1 MLDTKDF
8 NFFEKH
14 NSFDFKGFLFRVI
27 GYWKWFVLSL
37 IITFVYAYN
46 VNIRKESMYGM
57 ESLIVVE
64 DQNNPFF
71 TSNTSLVFNWGG
83 TSDKVQTIITSLKSR
98 SHNEI
103 VVDKLQYYIKYLKQ
117 GEYFFKDAYGEVP
130 FYIEIDKNKGQLFSK
145 LIKIKFLSPTQY
157 QLSVDFG
164 EETSASLIQYSD
176 ISIKPVNVS
185 GGEFKKTFKINE
197 NVDLPFLKMK
207 LIIKPEAFDF
217 ANQEYFIRFDDFN
230 QTVSDYRSI
239 DVIADAKATSVVR
252 LQLEGPNKYRLVEYL
267 NTTVEVLRSVQ
278 LESKNLFAN
287 NTISFI
293 DSTLEEME
301 GQIKDAENELREFR
315 RGKNVFELEGESGS
329 GLLSAKLSSYDVE
342 KDVINRKIAYYN
354 LLKNYLEK
362 TTDYSK
368 LPAPTVAGID
378 DPNVIGNVS
387 KLISLSAERANLA
400 YSIKNKKMF
409 SDFDVEMESIKK
421 VLLENIASSKSALAL
436 NLSLINKN
444 IAKAEG
450 EASLLPE
457 NKQEHIKITRKYN
470 LKDKIY
476 STFLEKRSEA
486 EIVKAANISD
496 IKFLDPAKDIGGGL
510 KGPKTS
516 INYILAAFIGL
527 LVPLLIVFIIVLL
540 DNNINTLE
548 DIQKM
553 TNIPIIGVI
562 GKKNTKNNLSVFEK
576 SKSPLAESFRAIR
589 SSLQFM
595 YKKQKQKEGAKILM
609 LTSSVSGE
617 GKTYCSINLATVFAL
632 SDKKTVIVGLDLRKP
647 RIFGDFNINNITGV
661 VNYLIGQKTIDEVVQ
676 KTHIPYLDVIPSGPI
691 PPNPSELLMGES
703 MYEMIE
709 ELKTKYDY
717 IVLDTPP
724 VGLVSDALEL
734 AQFCDATIYVT
745 RQGFT
750 KKGMLSVV
758 NEKHKRGEL
767 HNISILFNGFTNNV
781 KYGYGYAYGYG
792 YGVYGEGYHDE
803 PVEPKGIKK
812 IITEIKNKF
821 IKK

>member
-8 NFFEKH
+8 IFFEKH

-130 FYIEIDKNKGQLFSK
+130 FYVEIDKNKGQLFSR
-145 LIKIKFLSPTQY
+145 LIKIKFISPTQY

-176 ISIKPVNVS
+176 ISIKPINVS

-329 GLLSAKLSSYDVE
+329 GLLSTKLSSYDVE

-378 DPNVIGNVS
+378 DPNVIANVS

-576 SKSPLAESFRAIR
+576 SKSPLAESFRAVR

-595 YKKQKQKEGAKILM
+595 YKKQKQKDGAKILM

-661 VNYLIGQKTIDEVVQ
+661 VNYLIGQKTIDEVIQ

-767 HNISILFNGFTNNV
+767 HNISILFNGFSNSV

-803 PVEPKGIKK
+803 NIEPKGLKK
-812 IITEIKNKF
+812 IIKDLKNKF
-821 IKK
+821 

>member
-8 NFFEKH
+8 NFFESH
-14 NSFDFKGFLFRVI
+14 NSFDFKGFLFRII
-27 GYWKWFVLSL
+27 GYWKWFLLSL

-98 SHNEI
+98 SHNEV

-130 FYIEIDKNKGQLFSK
+130 FYVEIDKSKGQLFAK

-157 QLSVDFG
+157 ELSVDFG
-164 EETSASLIQYSD
+164 ESTSASLIQYSD
-176 ISIKPVNVS
+176 VTIKPVNVS
-185 GGEFKKTFKINE
+185 GGEFTRVFKINE
-197 NVDLPFLKMK
+197 SVELPFLNFK
-207 LIIKPEAFDF
+207 LIIKPEAFEF
-217 ANQEYFIRFDDFN
+217 TNQEYFIRFDDFN
-230 QTVSDYRSI
+230 STVASYRSI
-239 DVIADAKATSVVR
+239 DVTADAKALSVVR
-252 LQLEGPNKYRLVEYL
+252 LQLEGSNKYRLVEYL
-267 NTTVEVLRSVQ
+267 NTTVEELRNIQ
-278 LESKNLFAN
+278 LASKNQFAN

-293 DSTLEEME
+293 DSTLKEME
-301 GQIKDAENELREFR
+301 GQIKDAENELKEFR
-315 RGKNVFELEGESGS
+315 KGKNILELEGETGG
-329 GLLSAKLSSYDVE
+329 GLLGEKLSGYDVE
-342 KDVINRKIAYYN
+342 KDAINRKLAYYN

-378 DPNVIGNVS
+378 DPNVVGNVS
-387 KLISLSAERANLA
+387 KLIVLSAERANLA
-400 YSIKNKKMF
+400 YSVKNKKMF
-409 SDFDVEMESIKK
+409 SEFDVEMESIKK
-421 VLLENIASSKSALAL
+421 VLLENIISSKSALAL
-436 NLSLINKN
+436 DLSLINKN
-444 IAKAEG
+444 IARTEG

-496 IKFLDPAKDIGGGL
+496 IKFLDPAKDVGGGL
-510 KGPKTS
+510 RGPKTS
-516 INYILAAFIGL
+516 INYILAAFLGIL
-527 LVPLLIVFIIVLL
+527 FPLLIVFVIVLM
-540 DNNINTLE
+540 DNNINTVE

-553 TNIPIIGVI
+553 TKIPIIGIVGI
-562 GKKNTKNNLSVFEK
+562 KNTVNNLSVFEK
-576 SKSPLAESFRAIR
+576 PKFPLAESFRSIR

-595 YKKQKQKEGAKILM
+595 YKKQQKEGAKILM

-617 GKTYCSINLATVFAL
+617 GTTFCSINLATVFAL

-647 RIFGDFNINNITGV
+647 RIFDDFHIDNVTGV
-661 VNYLIGQKTIDEVVQ
+661 VNYLIGQKTIDEVIQ
-676 KTHIPYLDVIPSGPI
+676 STHIPFLDVISSGPI
-691 PPNPSELLMGES
+691 PPNPSELLMGEA
-703 MYEMIE
+703 MKEMIE
-709 ELKTKYDY
+709 ELKLKYDY

-734 AQFCDATIYVT
+734 SQFCDATIYVT

-750 KKGMLSVV
+750 KKGMLGVV

-767 HNISILFNGFTNNV
+767 HNISILFNGFKNDV
-781 KYGYGYAYGYG
+781 RYGYGYAYG

-803 PVEPKGIKK
+803 VIELKGWKK
-812 IITEIKNKF
+812 LISKF
-821 IKK
+821 KR

>member
-8 NFFEKH
+8 NFFESH
-14 NSFDFKGFLFRVI
+14 NSFDFKGFLFRII
-27 GYWKWFVLSL
+27 GYWKWFLLSL

-98 SHNEI
+98 SHNEV

-130 FYIEIDKNKGQLFSK
+130 FYVEIDKSKGQLFAK

-157 QLSVDFG
+157 ELSVDFG
-164 EETSASLIQYSD
+164 ESTSASLIQYSD
-176 ISIKPVNVS
+176 VTIKPVNVS
-185 GGEFKKTFKINE
+185 GGEFTRVFKINE
-197 NVDLPFLKMK
+197 SVELPFLNFK
-207 LIIKPEAFDF
+207 LIIKTEAFEF
-217 ANQEYFIRFDDFN
+217 TNQEYFIRFDDFN
-230 QTVSDYRSI
+230 STVASYRSI
-239 DVIADAKATSVVR
+239 DVTADAKALSVVR
-252 LQLEGPNKYRLVEYL
+252 LQLEGSNKYRLVEYL
-267 NTTVEVLRSVQ
+267 NTTVEELRNIQ
-278 LESKNLFAN
+278 LASKNQFAN

-293 DSTLEEME
+293 DSTLKEME
-301 GQIKDAENELREFR
+301 GQIKDAENELKEFR
-315 RGKNVFELEGESGS
+315 KGKNILELEGETGG
-329 GLLSAKLSSYDVE
+329 GLLGEKLSGYDVE
-342 KDVINRKIAYYN
+342 KDAINRKLAYYN

-378 DPNVIGNVS
+378 DPNVVGNVS
-387 KLISLSAERANLA
+387 KLIVLSAERANLA
-400 YSIKNKKMF
+400 YSVKNKKMF
-409 SDFDVEMESIKK
+409 SEFDVEMESIKK
-421 VLLENIASSKSALAL
+421 VLLENIISSKSALAL
-436 NLSLINKN
+436 DLSLINKN
-444 IAKAEG
+444 IARTEG

-496 IKFLDPAKDIGGGL
+496 IKFLDPAKDVGGGL
-510 KGPKTS
+510 RGPKTS
-516 INYILAAFIGL
+516 INYILAAFLGIL
-527 LVPLLIVFIIVLL
+527 FPLLIVFVIVLM
-540 DNNINTLE
+540 DNNINTVE

-553 TNIPIIGVI
+553 TKIPIIGIVGI
-562 GKKNTKNNLSVFEK
+562 KNTVNNLSVFEK
-576 SKSPLAESFRAIR
+576 PKFPLAESFRSIR

-595 YKKQKQKEGAKILM
+595 YKKQQKEGAKILM

-617 GKTYCSINLATVFAL
+617 GKTFCSINLATVFAL

-647 RIFGDFNINNITGV
+647 RIFDDFHIDNVTGV
-661 VNYLIGQKTIDEVVQ
+661 VNYLIGQKTIDEVIQ
-676 KTHIPYLDVIPSGPI
+676 STHIPFLDVISSGPI
-691 PPNPSELLMGES
+691 PPNPSELLMGEA
-703 MYEMIE
+703 MKEMIE
-709 ELKTKYDY
+709 ELKLKYDY

-734 AQFCDATIYVT
+734 SQFCDATIYVT

-750 KKGMLSVV
+750 KKGMLGVV

-767 HNISILFNGFTNNV
+767 HNISILFNGFKNDV
-781 KYGYGYAYGYG
+781 RYGYGYAYG

-803 PVEPKGIKK
+803 VIELKGWKK
-812 IITEIKNKF
+812 LISKF
-821 IKK
+821 KR

>member
-8 NFFEKH
+8 NFFESH
-14 NSFDFKGFLFRVI
+14 NSFDFKGFLFRII
-27 GYWKWFVLSL
+27 GYWKWFLLSL

-83 TSDKVQTIITSLKSR
+83 TSDKVQTIITTLKSR
-98 SHNEI
+98 SHNEM

-130 FYIEIDKNKGQLFSK
+130 FYVEIDKSKGQLFAK

-157 QLSVDFG
+157 KLSVDFG
-164 EETSASLIQYSD
+164 ESTSASLIQYSD
-176 ISIKPVNVS
+176 VTIKPVNVS
-185 GGEFKKTFKINE
+185 GGEFTRVFKINE
-197 NVDLPFLKMK
+197 SVELPFLNFK
-207 LIIKPEAFDF
+207 LIIKPEAFEF
-217 ANQEYFIRFDDFN
+217 TNQEYFIRFDDFN
-230 QTVSDYRSI
+230 STVASYRSI
-239 DVIADAKATSVVR
+239 DVTADAKALSVVR
-252 LQLEGPNKYRLVEYL
+252 LQLEGSNKYRLVEYL
-267 NTTVEVLRSVQ
+267 NTTVEELRNIQ
-278 LESKNLFAN
+278 LASKNQFAN

-293 DSTLEEME
+293 DSTLKEME
-301 GQIKDAENELREFR
+301 GQIKDAENELKEFR
-315 RGKNVFELEGESGS
+315 RGKNILELEEEVGGS
-329 GLLSAKLSSYDVE
+329 LLSEKLSGYDVE
-342 KDVINRKIAYYN
+342 KDAINRKLAYYN

-378 DPNVIGNVS
+378 DPNVVGNVS
-387 KLISLSAERANLA
+387 KLIVLSAERANLA
-400 YSIKNKKMF
+400 YSVKNKKMF
-409 SDFDVEMESIKK
+409 SEFDVEMESIKK
-421 VLLENIASSKSALAL
+421 VLLENIISSKSALAL
-436 NLSLINKN
+436 DLSLINKN
-444 IAKAEG
+444 IARTEG

-496 IKFLDPAKDIGGGL
+496 IKFLDPAKDVGGGL
-510 KGPKTS
+510 RGPKTS
-516 INYILAAFIGL
+516 INYILAAFLGIL
-527 LVPLLIVFIIVLL
+527 IPLLIVFVIVLL
-540 DNNINTLE
+540 DNNVNTVE

-553 TNIPIIGVI
+553 TKIPIIGIV
-562 GKKNTKNNLSVFEK
+562 GVKNTDNNLSVFEK
-576 SKSPLAESFRAIR
+576 PKFPLAESFRAIR

-595 YKKQKQKEGAKILM
+595 YKKQQKEGTKILM

-617 GKTYCSINLATVFAL
+617 GKTFCSINLATVFAL

-647 RIFGDFNINNITGV
+647 RIFDDFHIDNVTGV
-661 VNYLIGQKTIDEVVQ
+661 VNYLIGQKTIDEVIQ
-676 KTHIPYLDVIPSGPI
+676 STHIPFLDVISSGPI
-691 PPNPSELLMGES
+691 PPNPSELLMGEA
-703 MYEMIE
+703 MKEMIE
-709 ELKTKYDY
+709 ELKLKYDY

-734 AQFCDATIYVT
+734 SQFCDATIYVT

-750 KKGMLSVV
+750 KKGMLGVV

-767 HNISILFNGFTNNV
+767 HNISILFNGFKNDV
-781 KYGYGYAYGYG
+781 RYGYGYAYG

-803 PVEPKGIKK
+803 VIELKGWKK
-812 IITEIKNKF
+812 LISKF
-821 IKK
+821 KR

>member
-8 NFFEKH
+8 NFFESH
-14 NSFDFKGFLFRVI
+14 NSFDFKGFLFRII

-57 ESLIVVE
+57 ESLIVIE

-83 TSDKVQTIITSLKSR
+83 TSDKVQTIITTLKSR
-98 SHNEI
+98 SHNEV
-103 VVDKLQYYIKYLKQ
+103 VVDKLQYYIKYLKE

-130 FYIEIDKNKGQLFSK
+130 FYVEIDKSKGQLFAK
-145 LIKIKFLSPTQY
+145 LIKVKFLSPTQY
-157 QLSVDFG
+157 RLSVDFG
-164 EETSASLIQYSD
+164 ESTSASLIQYSD
-176 ISIKPVNVS
+176 VTIKPVNVS
-185 GGEFKKTFKINE
+185 GGEYSKVFKINE
-197 NVDLPFLKMK
+197 SVDLPFLNFK
-207 LIIKPEAFDF
+207 LIIKPEAFEF
-217 ANQEYFIRFDDFN
+217 TNQEYFIRFDDFN
-230 QTVSDYRSI
+230 NTVANYRAI
-239 DVIADAKATSVVR
+239 DVTADAKALSVVR
-252 LQLEGPNKYRLVEYL
+252 LQLEGSNKYRLVEYL
-267 NTTVEVLRSVQ
+267 NTTVEELRNIQ
-278 LESKNLFAN
+278 LASKNQFAN

-293 DSTLEEME
+293 DSTLKEME
-301 GQIKDAENELREFR
+301 GQIKDAENELKEFR
-315 RGKNVFELEGESGS
+315 KGKNILELEEGVGGS
-329 GLLSAKLSSYDVE
+329 LLSEKLSGYDLE
-342 KDVINRKIAYYN
+342 KDVVNRKIAYYN
-354 LLKNYLEK
+354 LLKNYLVK

-378 DPNVIGNVS
+378 DPNVVANVS
-387 KLISLSAERANLA
+387 KLIGLSAQRANLA
-400 YSIKNKKMF
+400 YSVKNKKMF
-409 SDFDVEMESIKK
+409 SEFDVEMESTKK
-421 VLLENIASSKSALAL
+421 VLLENIISSKSALAL
-436 NLSLINKN
+436 DLSLINKN
-444 IAKAEG
+444 IASTEG

-510 KGPKTS
+510 RGPKTS
-516 INYILAAFIGL
+516 INYILAAFLGVF
-527 LVPLLIVFIIVLL
+527 VPLLIIFIIVLL
-540 DNNINTLE
+540 DNNINTIE

-553 TNIPIIGVI
+553 TKIPIIGIV
-562 GKKNTKNNLSVFEK
+562 GKKNTENNLSVFEK

-595 YKKQKQKEGAKILM
+595 YKKQHEKEGAKILM

-617 GKTYCSINLATVFAL
+617 GKTFCSINLATVFAL
-632 SDKKTVIVGLDLRKP
+632 SEKKTVIVGLDLRKP
-647 RIFGDFNINNITGV
+647 RIFWDFNIDNITGV
-661 VNYLIGQKTIDEVVQ
+661 VNYLIGQKSIDEVIQ
-676 KTHIPYLDVIPSGPI
+676 QTHIPFLDVIPSGPI
-691 PPNPSELLMGES
+691 PPNPSELLMSEA
-703 MYEMIE
+703 MNEMIE
-709 ELKTKYDY
+709 ELKSKYDY
-717 IVLDTPP
+717 IILDTPP

-745 RQGFT
+745 RQAFT

-767 HNISILFNGFTNNV
+767 HNISILFNGFRNNA

-792 YGVYGEGYHDE
+792 VYGEAYHDE
-803 PVEPKGIKK
+803 KVNTKGWKK
-812 IITEIKNKF
+812 IILNLKDKF
-821 IKK
+821 

>member
-8 NFFEKH
+8 NFFESH
-14 NSFDFKGFLFRVI
+14 NSFDFKGFLFRII
-27 GYWKWFVLSL
+27 GYWKWFLLSL

-98 SHNEI
+98 SHNEV

-130 FYIEIDKNKGQLFSK
+130 FYVEIDKSKGQLFAK

-157 QLSVDFG
+157 ELSVDFG
-164 EETSASLIQYSD
+164 ESTSASLIQYSD
-176 ISIKPVNVS
+176 VTIKPVNVS
-185 GGEFKKTFKINE
+185 GGEFTRVFKINE
-197 NVDLPFLKMK
+197 SVELPFLNFK
-207 LIIKPEAFDF
+207 LIIKTEAFEF
-217 ANQEYFIRFDDFN
+217 TNQEYFIRFDDFN
-230 QTVSDYRSI
+230 STVASYRSI
-239 DVIADAKATSVVR
+239 DVTADAKALSVVR
-252 LQLEGPNKYRLVEYL
+252 LQLEGSNKYRLVEYL
-267 NTTVEVLRSVQ
+267 NTTVEELRNIQ
-278 LESKNLFAN
+278 LASKNQFAN

-293 DSTLEEME
+293 DSTLKEME
-301 GQIKDAENELREFR
+301 GQIKDAENELKEFR
-315 RGKNVFELEGESGS
+315 KGKNILELEGETGG
-329 GLLSAKLSSYDVE
+329 GLLGEKLSGYDVE
-342 KDVINRKIAYYN
+342 KDAINRKLAYYN

-378 DPNVIGNVS
+378 DPNVVGNVS
-387 KLISLSAERANLA
+387 KLIVLSAERANLA
-400 YSIKNKKMF
+400 YSVKNKKMF
-409 SDFDVEMESIKK
+409 SEFDVEMESIKK
-421 VLLENIASSKSALAL
+421 VLLENIISSKSALAL
-436 NLSLINKN
+436 DLSLINKN
-444 IAKAEG
+444 IARTEG

-496 IKFLDPAKDIGGGL
+496 IKFLDPAKDVGGGL
-510 KGPKTS
+510 RGPKTS
-516 INYILAAFIGL
+516 INYILAAFLGIL
-527 LVPLLIVFIIVLL
+527 FPLLIVFVIVLM
-540 DNNINTLE
+540 DNNINTVE

-553 TNIPIIGVI
+553 TKIPIIGIVGI
-562 GKKNTKNNLSVFEK
+562 KNTVNNLSVFEK
-576 SKSPLAESFRAIR
+576 PKFPLAESFRSIR

-595 YKKQKQKEGAKILM
+595 YKKQQKEGAKILM

-617 GKTYCSINLATVFAL
+617 GKTFCSINLATVFAL

-647 RIFGDFNINNITGV
+647 RIFDDFQIDNVTGV
-661 VNYLIGQKTIDEVVQ
+661 VNYLIGQKTIDEVIQ
-676 KTHIPYLDVIPSGPI
+676 STHIPFLDVISSGPI
-691 PPNPSELLMGES
+691 PPNPSELLMGEA
-703 MYEMIE
+703 MKEMIE
-709 ELKTKYDY
+709 ELKLKYDY

-734 AQFCDATIYVT
+734 SQFCDATIYVT

-750 KKGMLSVV
+750 KKGMLGVV

-767 HNISILFNGFTNNV
+767 HNISILFNGFKNDV
-781 KYGYGYAYGYG
+781 RYGYGYAYAYG

-803 PVEPKGIKK
+803 VIELKGWKK
-812 IITEIKNKF
+812 LISKF
-821 IKK
+821 KR

>member
-130 FYIEIDKNKGQLFSK
+130 FYVEIDKNKGQLFSR
-145 LIKIKFLSPTQY
+145 LIKIKFISPTQY

-329 GLLSAKLSSYDVE
+329 GLLSTKLSSYDVE

-378 DPNVIGNVS
+378 DPNVIANVS

-576 SKSPLAESFRAIR
+576 SKSPLAESFRAVR

-595 YKKQKQKEGAKILM
+595 YKKQKQKDGAKILM

-661 VNYLIGQKTIDEVVQ
+661 VNYLIGQKTIDEVIQ

-767 HNISILFNGFTNNV
+767 HNISILFNGFSNSV

-803 PVEPKGIKK
+803 NIEPKGLKK
-812 IITEIKNKF
+812 IIKDLKNKF
-821 IKK
+821 

>member
-130 FYIEIDKNKGQLFSK
+130 FYVEIDKNKGQLFSR
-145 LIKIKFLSPTQY
+145 LIKIKFISPTQY

-329 GLLSAKLSSYDVE
+329 GLLSTKLSSYDVE

-378 DPNVIGNVS
+378 DPNVIANVS

-421 VLLENIASSKSALAL
+421 VLLENIASSKSALTL

-576 SKSPLAESFRAIR
+576 SKSPLAESFRAVR

-595 YKKQKQKEGAKILM
+595 YKKQKQKDGAKILM

-661 VNYLIGQKTIDEVVQ
+661 VNYLIGQKTIDEVIQ

-767 HNISILFNGFTNNV
+767 HNISILFNGFSNSV

-803 PVEPKGIKK
+803 NIEPKGLKK
-812 IITEIKNKF
+812 IIKDLKNKF
-821 IKK
+821 

>member
-8 NFFEKH
+8 NFFESH
-14 NSFDFKGFLFRVI
+14 NSFDFKGFLFRII
-27 GYWKWFVLSL
+27 GYWKWFLLSL

-98 SHNEI
+98 SHNEV

-130 FYIEIDKNKGQLFSK
+130 FYVEIDKSKGQLFAK

-157 QLSVDFG
+157 ELSVDFG
-164 EETSASLIQYSD
+164 ESTSASLIQYSD
-176 ISIKPVNVS
+176 VTIKPVNVS
-185 GGEFKKTFKINE
+185 GGEFTRVFKINE
-197 NVDLPFLKMK
+197 SVELPFLNFK
-207 LIIKPEAFDF
+207 LIIKTEAFEF
-217 ANQEYFIRFDDFN
+217 TNQEYFIRFDDFN
-230 QTVSDYRSI
+230 STVASYRSI
-239 DVIADAKATSVVR
+239 DVTADAKALSVVR
-252 LQLEGPNKYRLVEYL
+252 LQLEGSNKYRLVEYL
-267 NTTVEVLRSVQ
+267 NTTVEELRNIQ
-278 LESKNLFAN
+278 LASKNQFAN

-293 DSTLEEME
+293 DSTLKEME
-301 GQIKDAENELREFR
+301 GQIKDAENELKEFR
-315 RGKNVFELEGESGS
+315 KGKNILELEGETGG
-329 GLLSAKLSSYDVE
+329 GLLGEKLSGYDVE
-342 KDVINRKIAYYN
+342 KDAINRKLAYYN

-378 DPNVIGNVS
+378 DPNVVGNVS
-387 KLISLSAERANLA
+387 KLIVLSAERANLA
-400 YSIKNKKMF
+400 YSVKNKKMF
-409 SDFDVEMESIKK
+409 SEFDVEMESIKK
-421 VLLENIASSKSALAL
+421 VLLENIISSKSALAL
-436 NLSLINKN
+436 DLSLINKN
-444 IAKAEG
+444 IARTEG

-496 IKFLDPAKDIGGGL
+496 IKFLDPAKDVGGGL
-510 KGPKTS
+510 RGPKTS
-516 INYILAAFIGL
+516 INYILAAFLGIL
-527 LVPLLIVFIIVLL
+527 FPLLIVFVIVLM
-540 DNNINTLE
+540 DNNINTVE

-553 TNIPIIGVI
+553 TKIPIIGIVGI
-562 GKKNTKNNLSVFEK
+562 KNTVNNLSVFEK
-576 SKSPLAESFRAIR
+576 PKFPLAESFRSIR

-595 YKKQKQKEGAKILM
+595 YKKQQKEGAKILM

-617 GKTYCSINLATVFAL
+617 GKTFCSINLATVFAL

-647 RIFGDFNINNITGV
+647 RIFDDFQIDNVTGV
-661 VNYLIGQKTIDEVVQ
+661 VNYLIGQKTIDEVIQ
-676 KTHIPYLDVIPSGPI
+676 STHIPFLDVISSGPI
-691 PPNPSELLMGES
+691 PPNPSELLMGEA
-703 MYEMIE
+703 MKEMIE
-709 ELKTKYDY
+709 ELKLKYDY

-734 AQFCDATIYVT
+734 SQFCDATIYVT

-750 KKGMLSVV
+750 KKGMLGVV

-767 HNISILFNGFTNNV
+767 HNISILFNGFKNDV
-781 KYGYGYAYGYG
+781 RYGYGYAYG

-803 PVEPKGIKK
+803 VIELKGWKK
-812 IITEIKNKF
+812 LISKF
-821 IKK
+821 KR

>member
-14 NSFDFKGFLFRVI
+14 NSFDFKGFLFRIVA
-27 GYWKWFVLSL
+27 YWKWFVLSL

-46 VNIRKESMYGM
+46 VNIRKETLYGM
-57 ESLIVVE
+57 ESLIVIE

-103 VVDKLQYYIKYLKQ
+103 VVDKLQYYIKYLKK
-117 GEYFFKDAYGEVP
+117 GEYFYKDAYGEVP
-130 FYIEIDKNKGQLFSK
+130 FYVEIDKNQGQLFSK
-145 LIKIKFLSPTQY
+145 LIKIKFLSATQY

-164 EETSASLIQYSD
+164 EDTSASLIQYSD
-176 ISIKPVNVS
+176 VSIHPVNVS
-185 GGEFKKTFKINE
+185 GGEFNKVYKINE
-197 NVDLPFLKMK
+197 FVDLPFLKMK
-207 LIIKPEAFDF
+207 LLIKPEAFDF
-217 ANQEYFIRFDDFN
+217 SNQEYYIRFDDFN
-230 QTVSDYRSI
+230 QTVSAYRSLE
-239 DVIADAKATSVVR
+239 VNADAKATSVVR

-267 NTTVEVLRSVQ
+267 NTTVEVLRKIQ
-278 LESKNLFAN
+278 LDSKNLFAN
-287 NTISFI
+287 NTINFI
-293 DSTLEEME
+293 DSTLKEME
-301 GQIKDAENELREFR
+301 GQIKDAENELKEFR
-315 RGKNVFELEGESGS
+315 RGKNIFELEGEAGG
-329 GLLSAKLSSYDVE
+329 GLLSAKLSSFDAE
-342 KDVINRKIAYYN
+342 KDAINRKIAYYN

-378 DPNVIGNVS
+378 DPNIIGNVS

-400 YSIKNKKMF
+400 YSVKNKKMF
-409 SDFDVEMESIKK
+409 SEFDVEMESIKK
-421 VLLENIASSKSALAL
+421 VLLENIASSKSALSL

-444 IAKAEG
+444 IAKAES

-510 KGPKTS
+510 RGPKTS
-516 INYILAAFIGL
+516 INYILAAFIGF
-527 LVPLLIVFIIVLL
+527 LVPLLIVFVIVLL

-576 SKSPLAESFRAIR
+576 PKAPLAESFRAIR
-589 SSLQFM
+589 SSLQFL
-595 YKKQKQKEGAKILM
+595 YKKQKQKDGAKIVM

-661 VNYLIGQKTIDEVVQ
+661 VNYLIGQKTIDEVIQ
-676 KTHIPYLDVIPSGPI
+676 NTHIPYLDVIPSGPI

-745 RQGFT
+745 RQGYT

-767 HNISILFNGFTNNV
+767 HNISIIFNGFTN
-781 KYGYGYAYGYG
+781 KAHYGYGYAYGYG
-792 YGVYGEGYHDE
+792 YGAYGEGYHDE
-803 PVEPKGIKK
+803 PIEPKGIKK
-812 IITEIKNKF
+812 IIKDIKNKF
-821 IKK
+821 K

>member
-27 GYWKWFVLSL
+27 GYLKWFVLSL

-130 FYIEIDKNKGQLFSK
+130 FYVEIDKNKGQLFSR
-145 LIKIKFLSPTQY
+145 LIKIKFISPTQY

-207 LIIKPEAFDF
+207 LIIKSEAFDF

-329 GLLSAKLSSYDVE
+329 GLLSTKLSSYDVE

-378 DPNVIGNVS
+378 DPNVIANVS

-576 SKSPLAESFRAIR
+576 SKSPLAESFRAVR

-595 YKKQKQKEGAKILM
+595 YKKQKQKDGAKILM

-661 VNYLIGQKTIDEVVQ
+661 VNYLIGQKTIDEVIQ

-767 HNISILFNGFTNNV
+767 HNISILFNGFSNSV
-781 KYGYGYAYGYG
+781 KYGYAYGYG

-803 PVEPKGIKK
+803 NIEPKGLKK
-812 IITEIKNKF
+812 IIKDLKNKF
-821 IKK
+821 

>member
-8 NFFEKH
+8 NFFESH
-14 NSFDFKGFLFRVI
+14 NSFDFKGFLFRII
-27 GYWKWFVLSL
+27 GYWKWFLLSL

-83 TSDKVQTIITSLKSR
+83 TSDKVQTIITTLKSR
-98 SHNEI
+98 SHNEV

-130 FYIEIDKNKGQLFSK
+130 FYVEIDKSKGQLFAK
-145 LIKIKFLSPTQY
+145 LIKIKFLSPSQY
-157 QLSVDFG
+157 KLSVDFG
-164 EETSASLIQYSD
+164 ESTSASLIQYSD
-176 ISIKPVNVS
+176 VTIKPVNVS
-185 GGEFKKTFKINE
+185 GGEFTGVFKINE
-197 NVDLPFLKMK
+197 SVELPFLNFK
-207 LIIKPEAFDF
+207 LIIKPEAFEF
-217 ANQEYFIRFDDFN
+217 TNQEYFIRFDDFN
-230 QTVSDYRSI
+230 STVASYRSI
-239 DVIADAKATSVVR
+239 DVTADAKALSVVR
-252 LQLEGPNKYRLVEYL
+252 LQLEGSNKYRLVEYL
-267 NTTVEVLRSVQ
+267 NTTVEELRNIQ
-278 LESKNLFAN
+278 LASKNQFAN

-293 DSTLEEME
+293 DSTLKEME
-301 GQIKDAENELREFR
+301 GQIKDAENELKEFR
-315 RGKNVFELEGESGS
+315 KGKNILELEGETGG
-329 GLLSAKLSSYDVE
+329 GLLGEKLSGYDVE
-342 KDVINRKIAYYN
+342 KDAINRKLAYYN

-378 DPNVIGNVS
+378 DPNVVGNVS
-387 KLISLSAERANLA
+387 KLIVLSAERANLA
-400 YSIKNKKMF
+400 YSVKNKKMF
-409 SDFDVEMESIKK
+409 SEFDVEMESIKK
-421 VLLENIASSKSALAL
+421 VLLENIISSKSALAL
-436 NLSLINKN
+436 DLSLINKN
-444 IAKAEG
+444 IARTEG

-496 IKFLDPAKDIGGGL
+496 IKFLDPAKDVGGGL
-510 KGPKTS
+510 RGPKTS
-516 INYILAAFIGL
+516 VNYILAAFLGIL
-527 LVPLLIVFIIVLL
+527 FPLLIVFVIVLM
-540 DNNINTLE
+540 DNNINTVE

-553 TNIPIIGVI
+553 TKIPIIGIVGI
-562 GKKNTKNNLSVFEK
+562 KNTVNNLSVFEK
-576 SKSPLAESFRAIR
+576 PKFPLAESFRSIR

-595 YKKQKQKEGAKILM
+595 YKKQQKEGAKILM

-617 GKTYCSINLATVFAL
+617 GKTFCSINLATVFAL

-647 RIFGDFNINNITGV
+647 RIFDDFHIDNVTGV
-661 VNYLIGQKTIDEVVQ
+661 VNYLIGQKTIDEVIQ
-676 KTHIPYLDVIPSGPI
+676 STHIPFLDVISSGPI
-691 PPNPSELLMGES
+691 PPNPSELLMGEA
-703 MYEMIE
+703 MKEMIE
-709 ELKTKYDY
+709 ELKLKYDY

-734 AQFCDATIYVT
+734 SQFCDATIYVT

-750 KKGMLSVV
+750 KKGMLGVV

-767 HNISILFNGFTNNV
+767 HNISILFNGFKNDV
-781 KYGYGYAYGYG
+781 RYGYGYAYG

-803 PVEPKGIKK
+803 VIELKGWKK
-812 IITEIKNKF
+812 LISKF
-821 IKK
+821 KR

>member
-8 NFFEKH
+8 NFFESH
-14 NSFDFKGFLFRVI
+14 NSFDFKGFLFRII
-27 GYWKWFVLSL
+27 GYWKWFLLSL

-98 SHNEI
+98 SHNEV

-130 FYIEIDKNKGQLFSK
+130 FYVEIDKSKGQLFAK

-157 QLSVDFG
+157 ELSVDFG
-164 EETSASLIQYSD
+164 ESTSASLIQYSD
-176 ISIKPVNVS
+176 VTIKPVNVS
-185 GGEFKKTFKINE
+185 GGEFTRVFKINE
-197 NVDLPFLKMK
+197 SVELPFLNFK
-207 LIIKPEAFDF
+207 LIIKPEAFEF
-217 ANQEYFIRFDDFN
+217 TNQEYFIRFDDFN
-230 QTVSDYRSI
+230 STVASYRSI
-239 DVIADAKATSVVR
+239 DVTADAKALSVVR
-252 LQLEGPNKYRLVEYL
+252 LQLEGSNKYRLVEYL
-267 NTTVEVLRSVQ
+267 NTTVEELRNIQ
-278 LESKNLFAN
+278 LASKNQFAN

-293 DSTLEEME
+293 DSTLKEME
-301 GQIKDAENELREFR
+301 GQIKDAENELKEFR
-315 RGKNVFELEGESGS
+315 KGKNILELEGETGG
-329 GLLSAKLSSYDVE
+329 GLLGEKLSGYDVE
-342 KDVINRKIAYYN
+342 KDAINRKLAYYN

-378 DPNVIGNVS
+378 DPNVVGNVS
-387 KLISLSAERANLA
+387 KLIVLSAERANLA
-400 YSIKNKKMF
+400 YSVKNKKMF
-409 SDFDVEMESIKK
+409 SEFDVEMESIKK
-421 VLLENIASSKSALAL
+421 VLLENIISSKSALAL
-436 NLSLINKN
+436 DLSLINKN
-444 IAKAEG
+444 IARTEG

-496 IKFLDPAKDIGGGL
+496 IKFLDPAKDVGGGL
-510 KGPKTS
+510 RGPKTS
-516 INYILAAFIGL
+516 INYILAAFLGIL
-527 LVPLLIVFIIVLL
+527 FPLLIVFVIVLM
-540 DNNINTLE
+540 DNNINTVE

-553 TNIPIIGVI
+553 TKIPIIGIVGI
-562 GKKNTKNNLSVFEK
+562 KNTVNNLSVFEK
-576 SKSPLAESFRAIR
+576 PKFPLAESFRSIR

-595 YKKQKQKEGAKILM
+595 YKKQQKEGAKILM

-617 GKTYCSINLATVFAL
+617 GKTFCSINLATVFAL

-647 RIFGDFNINNITGV
+647 RIFDDFQIDNVTGV
-661 VNYLIGQKTIDEVVQ
+661 VNYLIGQKTIDEVIQ
-676 KTHIPYLDVIPSGPI
+676 STHIPFLDVISSGPI
-691 PPNPSELLMGES
+691 PPNPSELLMGEA
-703 MYEMIE
+703 MKEMIE
-709 ELKTKYDY
+709 ELKLKYDY

-734 AQFCDATIYVT
+734 SQFCDATIYVT

-750 KKGMLSVV
+750 KKGMLGVV

-767 HNISILFNGFTNNV
+767 HNISILFNGFKNDV
-781 KYGYGYAYGYG
+781 RYGYGYAYG

-803 PVEPKGIKK
+803 VIELKGWKK
-812 IITEIKNKF
+812 LISKF
-821 IKK
+821 KR

>member
-130 FYIEIDKNKGQLFSK
+130 FYIEIDKTKGQLFSK

-267 NTTVEVLRSVQ
+267 NTTVEVLRNVQ

-287 NTISFI
+287 NTINFI

-329 GLLSAKLSSYDVE
+329 GLLSTKLSSYDVE

-450 EASLLPE
+450 EATLLPE

-676 KTHIPYLDVIPSGPI
+676 KTHIPYLDIIPSGPI

-803 PVEPKGIKK
+803 QVEPKGIKK
-812 IITEIKNKF
+812 IITDIKNKF

>member
-8 NFFEKH
+8 NFFESH
-14 NSFDFKGFLFRVI
+14 NSFDFKGFLYRII
-27 GYWKWFVLSL
+27 GYWKWFLLSL

-83 TSDKVQTIITSLKSR
+83 TSDKVQTIITTLKSR
-98 SHNEI
+98 SHNEM

-130 FYIEIDKNKGQLFSK
+130 FYVEIDKSKGQLFAK

-157 QLSVDFG
+157 KLSVDFG
-164 EETSASLIQYSD
+164 ESTSASLIQYSD
-176 ISIKPVNVS
+176 VTIKPVNVS
-185 GGEFKKTFKINE
+185 GGEFTRVFKINE
-197 NVDLPFLKMK
+197 SVELPFLNFK
-207 LIIKPEAFDF
+207 LIIKPEAFEF
-217 ANQEYFIRFDDFN
+217 TNQEYFIRFDDFN
-230 QTVSDYRSI
+230 STVASYRSI
-239 DVIADAKATSVVR
+239 DVTADAKALSVVR
-252 LQLEGPNKYRLVEYL
+252 LQLEGSNKYRLVEYL
-267 NTTVEVLRSVQ
+267 NTTVEELRNIQ
-278 LESKNLFAN
+278 LASKNQFAN

-293 DSTLEEME
+293 DSTLKEME
-301 GQIKDAENELREFR
+301 GQIKDAENELKEFR
-315 RGKNVFELEGESGS
+315 RGKNILELEEEVGGS
-329 GLLSAKLSSYDVE
+329 LLREKLSGYDVE
-342 KDVINRKIAYYN
+342 KDAINRKLAYYN

-378 DPNVIGNVS
+378 DPNVVGNVS
-387 KLISLSAERANLA
+387 KLIVLSAERANLA
-400 YSIKNKKMF
+400 YSVKNKKMF
-409 SDFDVEMESIKK
+409 SEFDVEMESIKK
-421 VLLENIASSKSALAL
+421 VLLENIISSKSALAL
-436 NLSLINKN
+436 DLSLINKN
-444 IAKAEG
+444 IARTEG

-496 IKFLDPAKDIGGGL
+496 IKFLDPAKDVGGGL
-510 KGPKTS
+510 RGPKTS
-516 INYILAAFIGL
+516 INYILAAFLGIL
-527 LVPLLIVFIIVLL
+527 IPLLIVFVIVLL
-540 DNNINTLE
+540 DNNVNTVE

-553 TNIPIIGVI
+553 TKIPIIGIV
-562 GKKNTKNNLSVFEK
+562 GVKNTDNNLSVFEK
-576 SKSPLAESFRAIR
+576 PKFPLAESFRAIR

-595 YKKQKQKEGAKILM
+595 YKKQQKEGTKILM

-617 GKTYCSINLATVFAL
+617 GKTFCSINLATVFAL

-647 RIFGDFNINNITGV
+647 RIFDDFHIDNVTGV
-661 VNYLIGQKTIDEVVQ
+661 VNYLIGQKTIDEVIQ
-676 KTHIPYLDVIPSGPI
+676 STHIPFLDVISSGPI
-691 PPNPSELLMGES
+691 PPNPSELLMGEA
-703 MYEMIE
+703 MKEMIE
-709 ELKTKYDY
+709 ELKLKYDY

-734 AQFCDATIYVT
+734 SQFCDATIYVT

-750 KKGMLSVV
+750 KKGMLGVV

-767 HNISILFNGFTNNV
+767 HNISILFNGFKNDV
-781 KYGYGYAYGYG
+781 RYGYGYAYG

-803 PVEPKGIKK
+803 VIELKGWKK
-812 IITEIKNKF
+812 LISKF
-821 IKK
+821 KR